1 MLIRE
6 MRPEEKPRERFKE
19 SAGDVSITELIA
31 ILIRTGRKNHSVREV
46 ASDVVSFLEENC
58 GEAWIEE
65 SYWKDLTDIPGIGAD
80 KAVTICA
87 AIELGRRLAGRF
99 RKRELPDFNAPDRV
113 ASYFMEMLRHESQE
127 HLYACYVNTKNRLM
141 GKKEI
146 GRGNMNAAP
155 ADIKEILRWA
165 IRLKA
170 RGIILVHNHP
180 SGFPDPSVSDIQ
192 LTKKVA
198 RACAFMDF
206 DLLDH
211 IIIGDGVFASLQEKG
226 LM

>member
-6 MRPEEKPRERFKE
+6 MWPEEKPRERFKE
-19 SAGDVSITELIA
+19 SAGDVSITDLIA

-65 SYWKDLTDIPGIGAD
+65 PYWKDLTDIPGIGAD

-87 AIELGRRLAGRF
+87 AIELGRRLAGR
-99 RKRELPDFNAPDRV
+99 
-113 ASYFMEMLRHESQE
+113 LRHESQE

-155 ADIKEILRWA
+155 ADIKEIMRWA

-198 RACAFMDF
+198 RACALMDF

>member
-19 SAGDVSITELIA
+19 SAGDVSITDLIA

-65 SYWKDLTDIPGIGAD
+65 PYWKDLTDIPGIGAD

-127 HLYACYVNTKNRLM
+127 YLYACYVNTKNRLM

-155 ADIKEILRWA
+155 ADIKEIMRWA

-170 RGIILVHNHP
+170 RGIILVHNH
-180 SGFPDPSVSDIQ
+180 GFAVKNAKNID
-192 LTKKVA
+192 KY
-198 RACAFMDF
+198 
-206 DLLDH
+206 
-211 IIIGDGVFASLQEKG
+211 
-226 LM
+226 

>member
-19 SAGDVSITELIA
+19 SAGDVSITDLIA

-65 SYWKDLTDIPGIGAD
+65 PYWKDLTDIPGIGAD

-99 RKRELPDFNAPDRV
+99 RKRELSGATQGGMF
-113 ASYFMEMLRHESQE
+113 H
-127 HLYACYVNTKNRLM
+127 
-141 GKKEI
+141 
-146 GRGNMNAAP
+146 NMRCP
-155 ADIKEILRWA
+155 L
-165 IRLKA
+165 
-170 RGIILVHNHP
+170 
-180 SGFPDPSVSDIQ
+180 
-192 LTKKVA
+192 
-198 RACAFMDF
+198 
-206 DLLDH
+206 
-211 IIIGDGVFASLQEKG
+211 
-226 LM
+226 